1 MRELEREHARLSA
14 ARALGERHPHWY
26 LHRGLVYWI
35 MFGFGGLAALL
46 WLGREGTALLA
57 RVDVPALSVPTVPDV
72 PWLTVAWTAAVLV
85 MVGLAVW
92 AWRRRPSY
100 YGSGLPWRYRLRRM
114 WRRY

>member
-26 LHRGLVYWI
+26 LHRGLVSWVV
-35 MFGFGGLAALL
+35 FGCAVIGAVMWA
-46 WLGREGTALLA
+46 GREGAAMLS
-57 RVDVPALSVPTVPDV
+57 RVDPPALSMPDVPDV
-72 PWLTVAWTAAVLV
+72 PWLTVAWTVGVLV

-92 AWRRRPSY
+92 AWRRQSY
-100 YGSGLPWRYRLRRM
+100 GYQLPWRYRLRRV